1 MSRHLRESTR
11 RAMVAVVGAMVAAK
25 VAVVGA
31 MVAAKVG
38 AMVAAKVAVVGAM
51 GARKFHHII
60 IRYMNI
66 GSTTIPR
73 ITSRDSSR

>member
-1 MSRHLRESTR
+1 M
-11 RAMVAVVGAMVAAK
+11 
-25 VAVVGA
+25 VGA

-38 AMVAAKVAVVGAM
+38 AMVAAKVGAMVAANVAVVGAM

-73 ITSRDSSR
+73 NASRNSSR

>member
-1 MSRHLRESTR
+1 
-11 RAMVAVVGAMVAAK
+11 MVAVVGAMVAAK